1 MTTTEHAAAT
11 IAQVPAAGD
20 HFSDG
25 FAYALKRIAFHLVE
39 ATRLA
44 TLRPTDT
51 DPEPR
56 QPQCDFVLPYRTGD
70 GTLTSQIAVMPVD
83 HTGVVFEVKVTTP
96 VKPHVLFAHSAGLRR
111 ALAEVYAERPVHR
124 VDITP
129 DGMSYR
135 VSVP

>member
-11 IAQVPAAGD
+11 TTQVPAAAD

-51 DPEPR
+51 EPEPR
-56 QPQCDFVLPYRTGD
+56 QPQCDFAWAYRTGD
-70 GTLTSQIAVMPVD
+70 GTLTSRITVMPVD
-83 HTGVVFEVKVTTP
+83 HTGTVFEVKVTTP
-96 VKPHVLFAHSAGLRR
+96 VKPRVLFAHSAGLRR
-111 ALAEVYAERPVHR
+111 ALAEVYAERPVHGIH
-124 VDITP
+124 ITP
-129 DGMSYR
+129 DGMTYR